1 MGLKSF
7 RASGLGRNF
16 GEIHILR
23 RVRWAEGSCV
33 RVLEESLRLL
43 QGFHQKRV
51 LDWGYCLRSA
61 EVKWM
66 RHLGFRVL
74 GVAGGFGFCLA
85 AALVFGFEGRAF
97 VLNV

>member
-7 RASGLGRNF
+7 RGFRQEF
-16 GEIHILR
+16 R
-23 RVRWAEGSCV
+23 RDPHLAGVRWAEGSCV

-43 QGFHQKRV
+43 QGFHHETRV

-61 EVKWM
+61 EVNWM

-74 GVAGGFGFCLA
+74 GVAGGFGVCLA